1 MPNIPTMSLK
11 TTQFNPVVFTPSQ
24 YEFKE
29 ADMGYLERSLAQ
41 KEARMKEAVQNKSA
55 IDRALGEIETKLN
68 PSEAEWFEGYKR
80 DINNQIQTSLDSGDY
95 GAAVRD
101 ATRLAGTVI
110 EDPRIIGRIRAQESY
125 EKELQT
131 QQARRDRGEIS
142 QNTYDWWANKNK
154 YSYTDNTDASGN
166 YIEGSPWKAE
176 STPVKDINWAEQA
189 ATAFKLI
196 TPKKGST
203 TKGGGHSTTNADGTG
218 NGNKWSRSNSTEEI
232 TVEDILGNIDELL
245 SSTPDGYRQAE
256 QAFDVA
262 TFDLKRLQEKYN
274 SLADDDP
281 NKTVIGEQLDARKKL
296 MYKNGSPISYKEY
309 YARMIT
315 DNKYAHTL
323 AYKWTTSGN
332 ESFNSNDYQGAGSGA
347 GGSIG
352 RGLGTIFPYNQNTG
366 FWLGPP
372 VRQNGTNNFA
382 VLGNSADNITSRFQ
396 QQTKSYPLKSH
407 QSNP

>member
-1 MPNIPTMSLK
+1 MPDISTMSLK
-11 TTQFNPVVFTPSQ
+11 TPQFNPVVFTPSQ
-24 YEFKE
+24 YEYQA
-29 ADMGYLERSLAQ
+29 ADMGILERSLAQ
-41 KEARMKEAVQNKSA
+41 KEARMKEAAQNKSA

-68 PSEAEWFEGYKR
+68 PSEAEWFEGYKSN
-80 DINNQIQTSLDSGDY
+80 IKNQIQSSLDSGDY
-95 GAAVRD
+95 GAAIRN
-101 ATRLAGTVI
+101 ATLLAGSVVQ
-110 EDPRIIGRIRAQESY
+110 DPRILGRIRSQEAY
-125 EKELQT
+125 DKELQT
-131 QQARRDRGEIS
+131 QQARRDKGEIS

-218 NGNKWSRSNSTEEI
+218 DGNKWSRSNSTEEI
-232 TVEDILGNIDELL
+232 TVEDILGNVDELL
-245 SSTPDGYRQAE
+245 SATPDGYRQAE

-262 TFDLKRLQEKYN
+262 AFDLKRLQEKYN
-274 SLADDDP
+274 SISDDDP

-332 ESFNSNDYQGAGSGA
+332 ESFKSNDYQGAGSGA

-352 RGLGTIFPYNQNTG
+352 TGLGTSSPYTQNTG
-366 FWLGPP
+366 FWKGPNVRWGGTYNLG
-372 VRQNGTNNFA
+372 
-382 VLGNSADNITSRFQ
+382 VLGNSVDNISSRF
-396 QQTKSYPLKSH
+396 K
-407 QSNP
+407 

>member
-1 MPNIPTMSLK
+1 MPDIPTMSLK
-11 TTQFNPVVFTPSQ
+11 TLQFTPAVFTPSQ

-29 ADMGYLERSLAQ
+29 ADMGFLERSLAQ
-41 KEARMKEAVQNKSA
+41 KEARMKEAAQSASA

-68 PSEAEWFEGYKR
+68 PSEAKWFEGYKSN
-80 DINNQIQTSLDSGDY
+80 IKNQIQSSIDSGDY

-101 ATRLAGTVI
+101 ATRLAGTVV
-110 EDPRIIGRIRAQESY
+110 EDPRIIGRVRSQEAY

-166 YIEGSPWKAE
+166 YIEGSPWKSE

-196 TPKKGST
+196 TPKKGAST
-203 TKGGGHSTTNADGTG
+203 RGGGHSTTNADGTG
-218 NGNKWSRSNSTEEI
+218 DGNKWSRSNSTEEI

-245 SSTPDGYRQAE
+245 SATSDGYRQAE
-256 QAFDVA
+256 QAYDVA
-262 TFDLKRLQEKYN
+262 RFDLKRLQDQYN

-281 NKTVIGEQLDARKKL
+281 NKAVIGQQLDARKKL
-296 MYKNGSPISYKEY
+296 MYKNGAPISYKEY

-323 AYKWTTSGN
+323 AYKWVTSGN
-332 ESFNSNDYQGAGSGA
+332 EDFNSNDYQGAGSGA

-352 RGLGTIFPYNQNTG
+352 TGLGVIFPYSQNTG
-366 FWLGPP
+366 FWKGANTRWKNVYSFNLLGS
-372 VRQNGTNNFA
+372 
-382 VLGNSADNITSRFQ
+382 SADNILSRFEPQ
-396 QQTKSYPLKSH
+396 PKPQLKLK
-407 QSNP
+407 

>member
-1 MPNIPTMSLK
+1 MQEIPTMSLK
-11 TTQFNPVVFTPSQ
+11 TVQFNPTVFTPTQ
-24 YEFKE
+24 YEYKA
-29 ADMGYLERSLAQ
+29 ADMSILERSLAQ
-41 KEARMKEAVQNKSA
+41 RETRMKEAAQGKSA
-55 IDRALGEIETKLN
+55 VDKALGELELKLN
-68 PSEAEWFEGYKR
+68 PAEAKWFEGYKQ
-80 DINNQIQTSLDSGDY
+80 DIRNQIQSSIDSGDY
-95 GAAVRD
+95 GSAVRD
-101 ATRLAGTVI
+101 ATTLAGSVI
-110 EDPRIIGRIRAQESY
+110 QDPRILGRIRSQEAY
-125 EKELQT
+125 QKELQT

-196 TPKKGST
+196 TPKKGSS

-218 NGNKWSRSNSTEEI
+218 DGNKWSRSSSTEKI

-245 SSTPDGYRQAE
+245 SATPDGYRQAE

-281 NKTVIGEQLDARKKL
+281 NKDVIGEQLDARKKL
-296 MYKNGSPISYKEY
+296 MYKNGSPITYKEY

-315 DNKYAHTL
+315 DNHYAGTL

-332 ESFNSNDYQGAGSGA
+332 ESFSSKDNYAPGSG
-347 GGSIG
+347 GGGAINFNSQVPFNG
-352 RGLGTIFPYNQNTG
+352 YGAY
-366 FWLGPP
+366 PP
-372 VRQNGTNNFA
+372 VHPYINWSGPSVRWGGTYNFGT
-382 VLGNSADNITSRFQ
+382 LGSAAFGITSRF
-396 QQTKSYPLKSH
+396 
-407 QSNP
+407 

>member
-1 MPNIPTMSLK
+1 MPDISTMSLK
-11 TTQFNPVVFTPSQ
+11 TPQFNPVVFTPSQ
-24 YEFKE
+24 YEYKA
-29 ADMGYLERSLAQ
+29 ADMSILERSLAQ
-41 KEARMKEAVQNKSA
+41 KEARMKEAAQNKSA
-55 IDRALGEIETKLN
+55 IDRTLGEIETKLN
-68 PSEAEWFEGYKR
+68 PSEAEWFEGYKN
-80 DINNQIQTSLDSGDY
+80 DIKNQIQSSIDSGDY
-95 GAAVRD
+95 GAAIRN
-101 ATRLAGTVI
+101 ATLLAGSVVQ
-110 EDPRIIGRIRAQESY
+110 DPRILGRIRSQEAY
-125 EKELQT
+125 DKELQT
-131 QQARRDRGEIS
+131 QQARRDKGEIS

-196 TPKKGST
+196 TPKKGSS

-218 NGNKWSRSNSTEEI
+218 DGNKWSRSNSTEEI

-281 NKTVIGEQLDARKKL
+281 NKDIIGEQLDARKKL

-332 ESFNSNDYQGAGSGA
+332 ESFKSNDYQGTGSGA

-352 RGLGTIFPYNQNTG
+352 TGLGISSPYSQNTG
-366 FWLGPP
+366 FWKGPNT
-372 VRQNGTNNFA
+372 RWKGTYNISI
-382 VLGNSADNITSRFQ
+382 LGNSADNISSRFE
-396 QQTKSYPLKSH
+396 
-407 QSNP
+407 

>member
-1 MPNIPTMSLK
+1 MPDISKMSLK
-11 TTQFNPVVFTPSQ
+11 TPQFNPVGFTPSQ
-24 YEFKE
+24 YEYQA
-29 ADMGYLERSLAQ
+29 ADMGILERSLAQ
-41 KEARMKEAVQNKSA
+41 REARMKEAAQNKSA
-55 IDRALGEIETKLN
+55 IDRTLGELETKLN
-68 PSEAEWFEGYKR
+68 PSEAEWFEGYKN
-80 DINNQIQTSLDSGDY
+80 DIKNQIQTSLDSGDY
-95 GAAVRD
+95 GAAVRN
-101 ATRLAGTVI
+101 ATLLAGTVVQ
-110 EDPRIIGRIRAQESY
+110 DPRILGRIRAQEAY

-131 QQARRDRGEIS
+131 QQTRRDRGEIS
-142 QNTYDWWANKNK
+142 QNTYDWWANRNK

-196 TPKKGST
+196 TPKKGSST
-203 TKGGGHSTTNADGTG
+203 RGGGHSTTNIDGTG
-218 NGNKWSRSNSTEEI
+218 DGNKWSRSSSTEEI

-274 SLADDDP
+274 SLSNDDP
-281 NKTVIGEQLDARKKL
+281 NKDIIGEQLDARKKL
-296 MYKNGSPISYKEY
+296 MYKNGSPITYKEY

-332 ESFNSNDYQGAGSGA
+332 ESFKSNDYQSAGSGA
-347 GGSIG
+347 GGSLG
-352 RGLGTIFPYNQNTG
+352 TGLGTGSPYNQNIG
-366 FWLGPP
+366 VWKGPNT
-372 VRQNGTNNFA
+372 RWKGTYNFSI
-382 VLGNSADNITSRFQ
+382 LGNSADNISSRFE
-396 QQTKSYPLKSH
+396 
-407 QSNP
+407 

>member
-1 MPNIPTMSLK
+1 MPDISKMSLK
-11 TTQFNPVVFTPSQ
+11 TPQFNPVGFTPSQ
-24 YEFKE
+24 YEYQT
-29 ADMGYLERSLAQ
+29 ADMGFLERSLAQ
-41 KEARMKEAVQNKSA
+41 KEARMKEAAQNASA

-68 PSEAEWFEGYKR
+68 PSEAKWFEGYKNNIR
-80 DINNQIQTSLDSGDY
+80 NQIQSSIDSGDY
-95 GAAVRD
+95 GAAVRN
-101 ATRLAGTVI
+101 ATLLAGSVVQ
-110 EDPRIIGRIRAQESY
+110 DPRILGRIRSQESY

-196 TPKKGST
+196 TPKKGSST
-203 TKGGGHSTTNADGTG
+203 RGGGHSTTNADGTG
-218 NGNKWSRSNSTEEI
+218 DGNKWSRSNSTEEI

-245 SSTPDGYRQAE
+245 SAIPDGYRQAE
-256 QAFDVA
+256 QAYDVA
-262 TFDLKRLQEKYN
+262 RFDLKRLQDQYN

-281 NKTVIGEQLDARKKL
+281 NKAVIGQQLDARKKL
-296 MYKNGSPISYKEY
+296 MYKNGVPISYKEY
-309 YARMIT
+309 YARMVT

-332 ESFNSNDYQGAGSGA
+332 ENFNSNDYQGAGSGA

-352 RGLGTIFPYNQNTG
+352 TGLGVGFPYSQNIG
-366 FWLGPP
+366 FWKGANTRWKNVYSFNLLGS
-372 VRQNGTNNFA
+372 
-382 VLGNSADNITSRFQ
+382 SADNILSRFEPQ
-396 QQTKSYPLKSH
+396 PKPQPKLK
-407 QSNP
+407 

>member
-1 MPNIPTMSLK
+1 MQEIPTMSLK
-11 TTQFNPVVFTPSQ
+11 TVQFNPTVFTPTQ
-24 YEFKE
+24 YEYKA
-29 ADMGYLERSLAQ
+29 ADMSILERSLAQ
-41 KEARMKEAVQNKSA
+41 RETRMKEAAQGKSA
-55 IDRALGEIETKLN
+55 VDKALGELELKLN
-68 PSEAEWFEGYKR
+68 PAEAKWFEGYKQ
-80 DINNQIQTSLDSGDY
+80 DIRNQIQSSIDSGDY

-101 ATRLAGTVI
+101 ATTLAGSVI
-110 EDPRIIGRIRAQESY
+110 QDPRILGRIRAQEAY
-125 EKELQT
+125 DTELKT
-131 QQARRDRGEIS
+131 QQTRRDKGEIS

-196 TPKKGST
+196 TPKKGSS

-218 NGNKWSRSNSTEEI
+218 DGNKWSRSSSTEKI

-245 SSTPDGYRQAE
+245 SATPDGYRQAE

-281 NKTVIGEQLDARKKL
+281 NKDVIGEQLDARKKL
-296 MYKNGSPISYKEY
+296 MYKNGSPITYKEY

-315 DNKYAHTL
+315 DNHYAGTL

-332 ESFNSNDYQGAGSGA
+332 ESFSSKDNYAPGSG
-347 GGSIG
+347 GGGAVNLNSQVPFNG
-352 RGLGTIFPYNQNTG
+352 YGAY
-366 FWLGPP
+366 PP
-372 VRQNGTNNFA
+372 VRLYIDWYGPSVRWGGTYN
-382 VLGNSADNITSRFQ
+382 LGVVTGATSSIIHRF
-396 QQTKSYPLKSH
+396 
-407 QSNP
+407 NPYAPVR

>member
-1 MPNIPTMSLK
+1 MPDIPTMSLK
-11 TTQFNPVVFTPSQ
+11 TIQFNPVVFTPSQ

-68 PSEAEWFEGYKR
+68 PSEAEWFEGYKN

-95 GAAVRD
+95 GAVVRD
-101 ATRLAGTVI
+101 ATRLAGTVVK
-110 EDPRIIGRIRAQESY
+110 DPRIIGRIRAQESY
-125 EKELQT
+125 DKELQI

-142 QNTYDWWANKNK
+142 QNTFDWWASHNK

-176 STPVKDINWAEQA
+176 STPVKDINWAEHA
-189 ATAFKLI
+189 VTAYKLI
-196 TPKKGST
+196 TPKKGSS

-218 NGNKWSRSNSTEEI
+218 DGNKWSRSSSTEEI

-245 SSTPDGYRQAE
+245 SATPDGYRQAE

-262 TFDLKRLQEKYN
+262 MFDLNKLQEQYN
-274 SLADDDP
+274 GLADDDP
-281 NKTVIGEQLDARKKL
+281 NKAVLKDKLDARKKL
-296 MYKNGSPISYKEY
+296 MYKNGSPISYQEY

-315 DNKYAHTL
+315 DNRYAHTL
-323 AYKWTTSGN
+323 AYKWATSGN
-332 ESFNSNDYQGAGSGA
+332 ESFKSNDYQGAGSGA
-347 GGSIG
+347 GGSLG
-352 RGLGTIFPYNQNTG
+352 RGLGTTSPYTQNTG
-366 FWLGPP
+366 VWNGPN
-372 VRQNGTNNFA
+372 VRWGGTYNFG
-382 VLGNSADNITSRFQ
+382 VLGNSANNISSRFGQ
-396 QQTKSYPLKSH
+396 
-407 QSNP
+407 

>member
-1 MPNIPTMSLK
+1 MPNISKMSLK
-11 TTQFNPVVFTPSQ
+11 TPQFNPVGFTPSQ
-24 YEFKE
+24 YEYQA
-29 ADMGYLERSLAQ
+29 ADMSILERSLAQ
-41 KEARMKEAVQNKSA
+41 REARMKEAAQNKSA
-55 IDRALGEIETKLN
+55 IDRTLGELETKLN
-68 PSEAEWFEGYKR
+68 PSEAEWFEGYKN
-80 DINNQIQTSLDSGDY
+80 DIKNQIQSSIDSGDY
-95 GAAVRD
+95 GAAIRN
-101 ATRLAGTVI
+101 AILLAGTVVQ
-110 EDPRIIGRIRAQESY
+110 DPRILGRIRSQEAY

-196 TPKKGST
+196 TPKKGSST
-203 TKGGGHSTTNADGTG
+203 RGGGHSTTNADGTG
-218 NGNKWSRSNSTEEI
+218 DGNKWSRSSSTEEI

-274 SLADDDP
+274 SLANDDP
-281 NKTVIGEQLDARKKL
+281 NKDIIGEQLDARKKL
-296 MYKNGSPISYKEY
+296 MYKNGSPITYKEY

-332 ESFNSNDYQGAGSGA
+332 ESFKSNDYQSAGSGA
-347 GGSIG
+347 GGSLG
-352 RGLGTIFPYNQNTG
+352 TGLGTGSPYNQNIG
-366 FWLGPP
+366 VWKGPNT
-372 VRQNGTNNFA
+372 RWKGTYNFSI
-382 VLGNSADNITSRFQ
+382 LGNSADNISSRFE
-396 QQTKSYPLKSH
+396 
-407 QSNP
+407 

>member
-1 MPNIPTMSLK
+1 MPDISTMSLK
-11 TTQFNPVVFTPSQ
+11 TPQFNPVVFTPSQ
-24 YEFKE
+24 YEYKA
-29 ADMGYLERSLAQ
+29 ADMSILERSLAQ
-41 KEARMKEAVQNKSA
+41 REARMKEAAQNKSA
-55 IDRALGEIETKLN
+55 IDRTLGEIETKLN
-68 PSEAEWFEGYKR
+68 PSEAEWFEGYKN
-80 DINNQIQTSLDSGDY
+80 DIKNQIQSSIDSGDY
-95 GAAVRD
+95 GAAIRN
-101 ATRLAGTVI
+101 ATLLAGSVVQ
-110 EDPRIIGRIRAQESY
+110 DPRILGRIRSQEVY
-125 EKELQT
+125 DKELQT

-218 NGNKWSRSNSTEEI
+218 DGNKWSRSNSTEEI

-281 NKTVIGEQLDARKKL
+281 NKDTIGEQLDARKKL

-332 ESFNSNDYQGAGSGA
+332 ESFKSNDYQGTGSGA

-352 RGLGTIFPYNQNTG
+352 TGLGTIFPYNQNTG
-366 FWLGPP
+366 FWQGPP
-372 VRQNGTNNFA
+372 VRRNGTYNFA
-382 VLGNSADNITSRFQ
+382 ILGNSADNITSRFQ
-396 QQTKSYPLKSH
+396 
-407 QSNP
+407 